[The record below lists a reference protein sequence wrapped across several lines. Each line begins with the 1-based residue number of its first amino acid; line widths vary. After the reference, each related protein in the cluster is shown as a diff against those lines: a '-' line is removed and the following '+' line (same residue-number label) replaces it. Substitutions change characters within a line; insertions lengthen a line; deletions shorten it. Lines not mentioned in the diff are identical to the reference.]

1 MSSCG
6 TIHKSVVSHLY
17 FCRVLPLL
25 LEPWDYTG
33 IRWRKAD
40 TQRNERKLQLPMN
53 NHETEGAGGQAATR
67 PTALRN
73 TNTGSTLVFF
83 LLLFTSWLEDKMIR
97 GNVNQKHQYLV
108 VFFFTFYS
116 WFEGTRLQQATGHFG
131 REIDDDKSTSQAQ
144 CGWGASPTMLI
155 GTTGLSPPP
164 GGKWLLCEGLRS
176 TPDQRWIWF
185 FVWKLWLKTWKGKKW

>member
-83 LLLFTSWLEDKMIR
+83 FIAFYFLTRRQNDPRKRESKTSVLGRIFFLRFIRDLKERDSSRQQVTLAEKLMMIKAR
-97 GNVNQKHQYLV
+97 VKHSVGEERVLP
-108 VFFFTFYS
+108 
-116 WFEGTRLQQATGHFG
+116 
-131 REIDDDKSTSQAQ
+131 
-144 CGWGASPTMLI
+144 C
-155 GTTGLSPPP
+155 
-164 GGKWLLCEGLRS
+164 
-176 TPDQRWIWF
+176 
-185 FVWKLWLKTWKGKKW
+185 